1 MTTAHRPTFYQALGG
16 DNQGGNYLV
25 APSTKVSS
33 RDLASHTTLKFRQA
47 RPLPMYSE
55 HTQAKE
61 EPSRESL
68 KEVLHKKEQEHYEKI
83 HREKRIIQP
92 VEALKDSSSRR
103 FPVAKLPKP
112 HVNILLD
119 DVEENPFPQD
129 EDDTGGENL
138 TNASFPQTYHSLYQ
152 EENEEGDDDET
163 DDDDDDEAELMRE
176 LEKIKEERQM
186 EELKQKETELKE
198 SSSKEHLRI
207 LHSNPLMLHQDSTL
221 KRRWDDDVV
230 FRNQAK
236 NIPKIE
242 KRFINDTVRS
252 DFHKKFLARY
262 IQ

>member
-33 RDLASHTTLKFRQA
+33 RDLASHTKLKFRQA
-47 RPLPMYSE
+47 RPPPMYTE
-55 HTQAKE
+55 HTEVQE
-61 EPSRESL
+61 EPTRESL
-68 KEVLHKKEQEHYEKI
+68 KEVLLKKEQEHYEKVN
-83 HREKRIIQP
+83 REKKIIQP
-92 VEALKDSSSRR
+92 VEAIKDNSNRR
-103 FPVAKLPKP
+103 STLAKLPKP
-112 HVNILLD
+112 HINILLD
-119 DVEENPFPQD
+119 DVEENPFPED
-129 EDDTGGENL
+129 EDDHGGESVMNQ
-138 TNASFPQTYHSLYQ
+138 SFPQTYQLLQQQ
-152 EENEEGDDDET
+152 EDEEDDDET
-163 DDDDDDEAELMRE
+163 DDDDEAELMRE

-186 EELKQKETELKE
+186 EELKQKEAELKE
-198 SSSKEHLRI
+198 LSSKEHLRI

-236 NIPKIE
+236 NIPKVE